1 MPRLRAVV
9 RPARARRLSGVR
21 ERPSVSVDATRLLDL
36 DPAEAVR
43 QDPDR
48 AQRIADRVREKGHA
62 EAAEAIE
69 ARIRMAQEGEL

>member
-1 MPRLRAVV
+1 M
-9 RPARARRLSGVR
+9 
-21 ERPSVSVDATRLLDL
+21 SVDATRLLDL